1 MHHRSSRHGKD
12 GIFSNRVVGGVGW
25 VSGGRNNGSEAFAL
39 VDKVLYSCLSILRA
53 PTILKGAL
61 VPIELIG
68 AILPSHRIYRGKGR
82 QHSGQ
87 RSALCMPK

>member
-12 GIFSNRVVGGVGW
+12 GILSNRVVGGVGW

-39 VDKVLYSCLSILRA
+39 VDKVLYSCFSNLLWCITYDI
-53 PTILKGAL
+53 P
-61 VPIELIG
+61 V
-68 AILPSHRIYRGKGR
+68 GR